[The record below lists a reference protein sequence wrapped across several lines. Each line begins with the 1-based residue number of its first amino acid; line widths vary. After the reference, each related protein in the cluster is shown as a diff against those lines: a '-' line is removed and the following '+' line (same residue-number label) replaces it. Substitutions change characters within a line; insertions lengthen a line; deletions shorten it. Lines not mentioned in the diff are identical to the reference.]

1 MFDVTIF
8 IVIKLEVILMID
20 YKTLYHY
27 LFCGITDIINE
38 MENPFTESSKN
49 EIINYLK
56 LLQFNAEELYL
67 EQEDDSE
74 ENG

>member
-1 MFDVTIF
+1 MI

-38 MENPFTESSKN
+38 MENPFTEISKN
-49 EIINYLK
+49 ETINYLK

-74 ENG
+74 ETG

>member
-1 MFDVTIF
+1 MFNVTMI

-38 MENPFTESSKN
+38 MENPFTEISKN
-49 EIINYLK
+49 ETINYLK

-74 ENG
+74 ETG